1 MRRTTDSYKAEMIV
15 LYVDPGAWLVKYV
28 FTEFYRLSAG
38 YIFNAHFKFF

>member
-28 FTEFYRLSAG
+28 FTEFYHLSAS
-38 YIFNAHFKFF
+38 YIFNGIF